1 MGGQRSGERDFE
13 RKLRDLPVLP
23 IRPSSVRIAA
33 READMQSTVAR
44 LSRIAPEL
52 PVADL
57 RAALMYYRQRLGF
70 EVAMEMPDG
79 EYAIVERDG
88 VAIHLFRDDRNR
100 SPIGMHI
107 FTPDIDELYREFQSR
122 GALFSQ
128 QIERKPWGN
137 REFRIEDEFGNEL
150 KFTEPLAED

>member
-1 MGGQRSGERDFE
+1 
-13 RKLRDLPVLP
+13 
-23 IRPSSVRIAA
+23 
-33 READMQSTVAR
+33 MQSTVAR

-57 RAALMYYRQRLGF
+57 RAALMYYREQLGF

-79 EYAIVERDG
+79 NYAIVERDG
-88 VAIHLFRDDRNR
+88 VAIHLFRDDRSR